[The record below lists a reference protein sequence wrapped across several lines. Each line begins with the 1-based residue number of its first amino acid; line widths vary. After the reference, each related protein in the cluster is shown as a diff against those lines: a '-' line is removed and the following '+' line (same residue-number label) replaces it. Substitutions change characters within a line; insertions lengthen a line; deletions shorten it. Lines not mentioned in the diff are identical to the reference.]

1 MKLSNKER
9 KLETAQDFDQFIK
22 DLVKEYGN
30 IFFSEIDGQTYIYKA
45 LGRKTYKTLLKN
57 PEVNIIDLEDKVC
70 DETVLYPLDFK
81 SEECD
86 AGIPTELFKDILANS
101 FLTDAADMISLINVC
116 RDEVDELDIQMSC
129 IISEAFPAYDI
140 EEIEEWDMIKF
151 CRMYA
156 RAEWKLK
163 NIRNLELTKDVVDI
177 LSGNITG
184 EENITPEEPEKQ
196 PTPKPKPQAPA
207 QAQNQK
213 GRVKVGSREMTQEEY
228 KQYLEIQKQFP
239 DIDWGADAMF
249 TGYESQAVDTVPTP
263 LRPRR

>member
-1 MKLSNKER
+1 MKISNKER

-45 LGRKTYKTLLKN
+45 LGRKTYKMLLKN

-70 DETVLYPLDFK
+70 DEAILYPLNFN
-81 SEECD
+81 SEDCD
-86 AGIPTELFKDILANS
+86 AGIPTQLFKDILANS

-129 IISEAFPAYDI
+129 IISEAFPVYDI

-163 NIRNLELTKDVVDI
+163 NIRNLELARDVVDI
-177 LSGNITG
+177 LNGNITD
-184 EENITPEEPEKQ
+184 EEPTTKQ
-196 PTPKPKPQAPA
+196 PVKPQKENKPAP
-207 QAQNQK
+207 QNNPK
-213 GRVKVGSREMTQEEY
+213 GGKVKVGSREMTQEEY

-239 DIDWGADAMF
+239 DIDWGADAMY

>member
-9 KLETAQDFDQFIK
+9 RLETAQDFDLFIK

-30 IFFSEIDGQTYIYKA
+30 IFFSELDGQTYIYKA
-45 LGRKTYKTLLKN
+45 LGRKAYKMLLKN
-57 PEVNIIDLEDKVC
+57 PEVNIIDLEEKVC
-70 DETVLYPLDFK
+70 EETVLYPLDFNP
-81 SEECD
+81 EDCD
-86 AGIPTELFKDILANS
+86 AGIPTQLFKDILANS
-101 FLTDAADMISLINVC
+101 FLTDTADMISLINVC

-129 IISEAFPAYDI
+129 IISEAFPVYEI

-177 LSGNITG
+177 LNGNITD
-184 EENITPEEPEKQ
+184 EVPTTKEPVRQQQQENKPVPQ
-196 PTPKPKPQAPA
+196 NNPKGGK
-207 QAQNQK
+207 
-213 GRVKVGSREMTQEEY
+213 VKVGSREMTQEEY

-239 DIDWGADAMF
+239 DIDWGADAMY